1 MVTTSTLGAY
11 FMQKTLFNSIPSWLR
26 FDWATLSFA
35 AKILI
40 VYGALM
46 WLACGL
52 TYFLSLTDTR
62 TLRDVGVWIKPMK
75 FMAATALF
83 AWTTVWVSYLA
94 SSSVANSAAYNWI
107 CVLIVSTSFF
117 EVAYITYQGSQGVA
131 SHYNTSDPLHALLFG
146 VMAVAA
152 VGLTASQGWLAWEIW
167 KDNHASQLSATTLG
181 VVIGLTLT
189 FLLSTVSG
197 FLLGGNQPPAGQGL
211 PIVGWHLYK
220 DIRPSH
226 FLAVH
231 AQQFIPLWGLCA
243 DRFLGSYSIHGLVIG
258 SALYGAVWAILTWAS
273 IGV

>member
-1 MVTTSTLGAY
+1 MLKTHLMNNTLV
-11 FMQKTLFNSIPSWLR
+11 NNPSSLLG
-26 FDWATLSFA
+26 FDWSALSVA
-35 AKILI
+35 SKILI
-40 VYGALM
+40 AYGALM

-75 FMAATALF
+75 FMSATALF
-83 AWTTVWVSYLA
+83 VWTTVWLCHLA
-94 SSSVANSAAYNWI
+94 NSSVTNSTAYIWI
-107 CVLIVSTSFF
+107 CALIVATSFF
-117 EVAYITYQGSQGVA
+117 EVAYITYQGSQGAA

-167 KDNHASQLSATTLG
+167 KENQASELSVTTLG
-181 VVIGLTLT
+181 VLIGLTLT

-226 FLAVH
+226 FLGVH
-231 AQQFIPLWGLCA
+231 AQQFIPLLGLCA
-243 DRFLGSYSIHGLVIG
+243 ERFFGSYSTYGLGVG
-258 SALYGAVWAILTWAS
+258 SAIYVVAWGILTWTSFAT
-273 IGV
+273 

>member
-1 MVTTSTLGAY
+1 MYNTLFTST
-11 FMQKTLFNSIPSWLR
+11 PPWLK
-26 FDWATLSFA
+26 FDWSTLSFA
-35 AKILI
+35 SKILI
-40 VYGALM
+40 AYGSLM

-52 TYFLSLTDTR
+52 TYFFSLADTR

-94 SSSVANSAAYNWI
+94 NSSITNTSAYNWI

-117 EVAYITYQGSQGVA
+117 EVAYITYQGSQGAA

-152 VGLTASQGWLAWEIW
+152 VGLTASQAWLAWEIW
-167 KDNHASQLSATTLG
+167 KQNQGNEMSVSTLG

-226 FLAVH
+226 FLGVH
-231 AQQFIPLWGLCA
+231 AQQLIPLLGLCA
-243 DRFLGSYSIHGLVIG
+243 ERFFGGYSTHGLVIG
-258 SALYGAVWAILTWAS
+258 SALYALAWALLTWAS
-273 IGV
+273 FGV

>member
-1 MVTTSTLGAY
+1 MHA
-11 FMQKTLFNSIPSWLR
+11 TLFNGTPSWLK
-26 FDWATLSFA
+26 FDWSALSFA
-35 AKILI
+35 SKILI
-40 VYGALM
+40 AYGALM

-83 AWTTVWVSYLA
+83 AWTTVWVSHLA
-94 SSSVANSAAYNWI
+94 GSSITNTSAYNWI
-107 CVLIVSTSFF
+107 CALIVSTSFF
-117 EVAYITYQGSQGVA
+117 EVAYITYQGSQGAA

-167 KDNHASQLSATTLG
+167 KANQGSEISVTTLG

-189 FLLSTVSG
+189 LVLSTVSG

-226 FLAVH
+226 FLGVH
-231 AQQFIPLWGLCA
+231 AQQFIPLLGLCA
-243 DRFLGSYSIHGLVIG
+243 ERFFGGYSTQGLVIG
-258 SALYGAVWAILTWAS
+258 TALYAAAWALLTWAS
-273 IGV
+273 FGV

>member
-1 MVTTSTLGAY
+1 MHA
-11 FMQKTLFNSIPSWLR
+11 TLFNGTSSWLK
-26 FDWATLSFA
+26 FDWSALSFA
-35 AKILI
+35 SKILI
-40 VYGALM
+40 AYGALM

-62 TLRDVGVWIKPMK
+62 ILRDVGVWIKPMK

-83 AWTTVWVSYLA
+83 AWTTVWVSHLA
-94 SSSVANSAAYNWI
+94 GSSITNTAAYNWI
-107 CVLIVSTSFF
+107 CALIVSTSFF
-117 EVAYITYQGSQGVA
+117 EVAYITYQGSQGAA

-167 KDNHASQLSATTLG
+167 KANQGSEISVTTLG

-189 FLLSTVSG
+189 FVLSTVSG

-226 FLAVH
+226 FLGVH
-231 AQQFIPLWGLCA
+231 AQQLIPLLGLCA
-243 DRFLGSYSIHGLVIG
+243 ERFFGGYSTQGLVIG
-258 SALYGAVWAILTWAS
+258 SALYGAAWALLTWAS
-273 IGV
+273 FGV